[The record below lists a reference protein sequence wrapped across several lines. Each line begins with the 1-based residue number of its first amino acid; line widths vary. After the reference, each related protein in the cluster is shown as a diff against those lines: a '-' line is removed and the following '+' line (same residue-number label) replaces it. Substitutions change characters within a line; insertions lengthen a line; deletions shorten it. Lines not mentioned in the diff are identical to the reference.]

1 MHPYADRVAFKV
13 ELVTAEPRNVTRHQR
28 KASPVRSLASGIW
41 SFPRLSANVFANNP
55 GSERGVGGED
65 KGGQGDRAVQ
75 GVNGVLLAGPSP

>member
-1 MHPYADRVAFKV
+1 M
-13 ELVTAEPRNVTRHQR
+13 
-28 KASPVRSLASGIW
+28 SPATKGKQAPLGHWPVGFGHS
-41 SFPRLSANVFANNP
+41 PRLSANVFANNP